1 QDDVA
6 PVPFREIEAV
16 TQTEL
21 GVRISKAFRRFD
33 PTPIAAASLGQV
45 HRAVL
50 RDGREVA
57 VKVQRPGVRLQVAD
71 DLEVLA
77 AVAELVERYSETAA
91 QYEAIALVEQ
101 LRKSLLRE
109 LDYRTEAENMTVLGR
124 NLARF
129 RRLVVP
135 EPVPDYTTS
144 RVLTMQYVSG
154 TKITALSPV

>member
-1 QDDVA
+1 MVAPTSSRARGSRRSSARTLPPDDRTGATPESFVSDLERLGPTFVKLGQLLSTRADLLPEPYLRALSRLQDDVA

-16 TQTEL
+16 VQAEL

-77 AVAELVERYSETAA
+77 
-91 QYEAIALVEQ
+91 
-101 LRKSLLRE
+101 
-109 LDYRTEAENMTVLGR
+109 
-124 NLARF
+124 
-129 RRLVVP
+129 
-135 EPVPDYTTS
+135 
-144 RVLTMQYVSG
+144 
-154 TKITALSPV
+154 

>member
-1 QDDVA
+1 VKLGQLLSTRADLLPEPYLRALSRLQDDVA
-6 PVPFREIEAV
+6 PVSFHEIEAV
-16 TQTEL
+16 VQAEL
-21 GVRISKAFRRFD
+21 GVRISKGFRRFD

-57 VKVQRPGVRLQVAD
+57 VKVQRPGVRLRVAD

-77 AVAELVERYSETAA
+77 AVAELVERYSATAA
-91 QYEAIALVEQ
+91 HYEAVALVEQ

-109 LDYRTEAENMTVLGR
+109 LDYRAEAENMTVLGR

-129 RRLVVP
+129 R
-135 EPVPDYTTS
+135 
-144 RVLTMQYVSG
+144 
-154 TKITALSPV
+154 